1 MNRIIVS
8 NLAHRPLRSI
18 ISVFAVAL
26 EVTLIL
32 LIVGFALGTLND
44 NKVRQKGIGADV
56 MVRPPGSSN
65 FASFSSAPVS
75 VKVGDVLR
83 RQPHVAAVSP
93 VVLQTTNN
101 IEVLYGID
109 LPSFEALGG
118 PMRYLRG
125 GPFQQ
130 PYDIIVDE
138 YYAARYK
145 LGVGD
150 TMKVLNHDFRVCGIV
165 PQGRGSRRYL
175 PIGTLQ
181 ALTGAENKAT
191 MFYVKLDDPRNADA
205 AAQQFKTIP
214 GMESYNTMSVREWLA
229 LMSADNIPAL
239 ASFID
244 VVIGIAV
251 VIGFIVIFQSMYTAV
266 LERTREIGILKSLGA
281 SKLYVVRIVLR
292 ETLALAIAG
301 ILAGIA
307 ISVLA
312 ARAIHYKLPT
322 AAVEF
327 SGGWLLRA
335 MLIALAGA
343 LIGAL
348 YPAFKAA
355 QKDPI
360 EALAYE

>member
-1 MNRIIVS
+1 
-8 NLAHRPLRSI
+8 
-18 ISVFAVAL
+18 
-26 EVTLIL
+26 
-32 LIVGFALGTLND
+32 
-44 NKVRQKGIGADV
+44 
-56 MVRPPGSSN
+56 
-65 FASFSSAPVS
+65 
-75 VKVGDVLR
+75 
-83 RQPHVAAVSP
+83 
-93 VVLQTTNN
+93 
-101 IEVLYGID
+101 
-109 LPSFEALGG
+109 
-118 PMRYLRG
+118 MRYVRG
-125 GPFQQ
+125 GPFQR
-130 PYDIIVDE
+130 PYDMIVDE

-150 TMKVLNHDFRVCGIV
+150 RIRVLNQDFTVCGII
-165 PQGRGSRRYL
+165 PQGRGSRRYV

-181 ALTGAENKAT
+181 ALTGTENKAT

-205 AAQQFKTIP
+205 AALQFKTIP
-214 GMESYNTMSVREWLA
+214 GMESYNTMSVGEWLA

-239 ASFID
+239 KSFID

-281 SKLYVVRIVLR
+281 SKLYIVRIVLR

-301 ILAGIA
+301 IFTGIA
-307 ISVLA
+307 ISVIA

-335 MLIALAGA
+335 ALIALAGA